1 MKLNQRAKFT
11 ESEISSMMKGILTA
25 LAYMHD
31 QNIVHRDLKP
41 ENILVVDSKNSACV
55 LKIADFGTAR
65 KVVEGQP
72 MTNYVSTRWYRAPEC
87 LLSSQSYGKPADIF
101 ALGCILGEFMTL
113 KPIFAG
119 SSSMD

>member
-1 MKLNQRAKFT
+1 
-11 ESEISSMMKGILTA
+11 MMRGIVLG
-25 LAYMHD
+25 LEYIHN

-41 ENILVVDSKNSACV
+41 ENILVQDFENLSG
-55 LKIADFGTAR
+55 LKIADFGTA
-65 KVVEGQP
+65 KEIKDGMA

-101 ALGCILGEFMTL
+101 ALGCILAEFVNL

-119 SSSMD
+119 SSSSD